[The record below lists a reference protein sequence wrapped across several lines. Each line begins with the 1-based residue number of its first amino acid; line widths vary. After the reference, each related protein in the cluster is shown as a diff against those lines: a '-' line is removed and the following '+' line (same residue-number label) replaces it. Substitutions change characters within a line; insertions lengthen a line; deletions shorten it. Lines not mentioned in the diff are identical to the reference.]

1 MIEKK
6 VKKKIKK
13 IMAKMRC
20 AKNFKCAESEF
31 DVLCRAKDFGLE
43 HYLECLEPEAQ
54 HCSFALCF
62 GAGYLC
68 SCPLRVYV
76 SKNLNK

>member
-1 MIEKK
+1 MMEEN
-6 VKKKIKK
+6 VKKAVEK

-20 AKNFKCAESEF
+20 VKKFECVESEF
-31 DVLCRAKDFGLE
+31 ENLCKAKDFGLD
-43 HYLECLEPEAQ
+43 HYLECLEPEPQ
-54 HCSFALCF
+54 RCTFALCF

-76 SKNLNK
+76 AKNLKK

>member
-1 MIEKK
+1 MMEKK
-6 VKKKIKK
+6 LRKTIKK
-13 IMAKMRC
+13 VMARMRC
-20 AKNFKCAESEF
+20 ARNFECAESEF
-31 DVLCRAKDFGLE
+31 DTLCEAEDFGLE
-43 HYLECLEPEAQ
+43 HYIECLEPEPL

-76 SKNLNK
+76 SKNLKK